1 MSPTENRCIQ
11 FEVAGVEGK
20 FEPAVVEIEGNSLK
34 EYSDKVKNPRYIRY
48 AWHPFTRTNLVNDRV
63 ASVYVYCFKGWY
75 RRLTFRCRI
84 TLHRLRL
91 FSSL

>member
-34 EYSDKVKNPRYIRY
+34 EYSDKVKNPRYIR
-48 AWHPFTRTNLVNDRV
+48 
-63 ASVYVYCFKGWY
+63 
-75 RRLTFRCRI
+75 
-84 TLHRLRL
+84 
-91 FSSL
+91 